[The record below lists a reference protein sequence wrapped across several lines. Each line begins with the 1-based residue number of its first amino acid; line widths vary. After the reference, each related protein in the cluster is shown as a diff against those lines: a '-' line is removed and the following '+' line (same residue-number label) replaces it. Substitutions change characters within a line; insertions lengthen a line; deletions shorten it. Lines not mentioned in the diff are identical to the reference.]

1 MTEKLTY
8 NYAEAADIIGIVSPE
23 WLQAHKTQLPH
34 IEMGRKI
41 GFSMEHLI
49 AIRDMHEVLP
59 SAGQPAA
66 EVPQALLE
74 LKPRKAK
81 RSA

>member
-1 MTEKLTY
+1 MMQKLAY
-8 NYAEAADIIGIVSPE
+8 NYAEAADIIGIVSAE
-23 WLQAHKTQLPH
+23 WLQAHKNELPH

-41 GFSMEHLI
+41 GFSIEHLI

-59 SAGQPAA
+59 HASQPTAD
-66 EVPQALLE
+66 VPQALLE

>member
-1 MTEKLTY
+1 
-8 NYAEAADIIGIVSPE
+8 
-23 WLQAHKTQLPH
+23 
-34 IEMGRKI
+34 
-41 GFSMEHLI
+41 
-49 AIRDMHEVLP
+49 VLP

-81 RSA
+81 RTA